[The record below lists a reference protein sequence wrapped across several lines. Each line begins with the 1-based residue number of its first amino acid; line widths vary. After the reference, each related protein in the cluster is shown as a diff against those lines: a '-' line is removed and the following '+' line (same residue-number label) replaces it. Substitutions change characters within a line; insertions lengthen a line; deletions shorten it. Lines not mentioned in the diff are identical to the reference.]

1 VAPEPVAREAAKLL
15 ARRRERKL
23 LVPWQ
28 SLERQLEPQ
37 GIPFRHTPA
46 LGQEAQRTAAPRV
59 PCTTAG
65 VVGRNPGRDVERDTD
80 VQRPVGALGDVDEPG
95 HNERQ
100 RTYFPLTTR
109 EA

>member
-1 VAPEPVAREAAKLL
+1 
-15 ARRRERKL
+15 
-23 LVPWQ
+23 
-28 SLERQLEPQ
+28 
-37 GIPFRHTPA
+37 
-46 LGQEAQRTAAPRV
+46 
-59 PCTTAG
+59 
-65 VVGRNPGRDVERDTD
+65 VGRNPGRDVERDTD